1 MTESARFHGTDL
13 PGVDLLWELGDQG
26 RIVTRPAL
34 TVPRIAAAGITLAD
48 AAGMASVSMQQV
60 AGMLDVTK
68 MALYRH
74 VTNKAELVAVMI
86 EIAVGDPPDLST
98 VPGGWRPKLTEW
110 ARLMRETWQRHPWLP
125 AATVGERAMGPREIG
140 WTESAVAAL
149 EGTGLTG
156 AQRMDAV
163 FLVSGHIRNTRS
175 ASTAGTQPWSADK
188 RLRSQIAAHG
198 DLFPALVAATEDTID
213 ATPDSSWE
221 FGLARIFDG
230 LELLITGR

>member
-1 MTESARFHGTDL
+1 MTESASFSGTE
-13 PGVDLLWELGDQG
+13 LLWTLSDQG
-26 RIVTRPAL
+26 RVATRPAL
-34 TVPRIAAAGITLAD
+34 TVPRIATAGIALAD
-48 AAGMASVSMQQV
+48 AAGMAAVSMQQV

-86 EIAVGDPPDLST
+86 EIAVGPPPDLSS
-98 VPGGWRPKLTEW
+98 VPGGWRPKLAEW
-110 ARLMRETWQRHPWLP
+110 ARLMRDTWQEHPWLP

-149 EGTGLTG
+149 DCTGLTG

-175 ASTAGTQPWSADK
+175 AATAGTQPWNRDK
-188 RLRSQIAAHG
+188 SLRRQIAAHG
-198 DLFPALVAATEDTID
+198 DLFPALVAATAD
-213 ATPDSSWE
+213 AADANPGSSWQ
-221 FGLARIFDG
+221 FGLDRIFDG

>member
-1 MTESARFHGTDL
+1 MTESAKFVGTE
-13 PGVDLLWELGDQG
+13 LLWELGDQG
-26 RIVTRPAL
+26 RAVTRPAL
-34 TVPRIAAAGITLAD
+34 TVPRIATAGIMLAD
-48 AAGMASVSMQQV
+48 EAGMAAVSMQQV

-86 EIAVGDPPDLST
+86 EIAVGAPPDLST

-125 AATVGERAMGPREIG
+125 AATVGDRAMGPREIG
-140 WTESAVAAL
+140 WTEAAVAAL

-156 AQRMDAV
+156 TQRMDAV
-163 FLVSGHIRNTRS
+163 FLVSGHIRNTQS
-175 ASTAGTQPWSADK
+175 ASTSGTQPWNRDK
-188 RLRSQIAAHG
+188 RLHGQIAAHG
-198 DLFPALVAATEDTID
+198 DRFPALVAATDD
-213 ATPDSSWE
+213 AADAAPDSSWE

-230 LELLITGR
+230 LELLIEGR